1 MTLKSTRYQK
11 VMPAAVNRRKIA
23 RQKVN
28 LSGACVGRG
37 EKTKIKATILDISI
51 FGCRI
56 EIDAIL
62 PEGETIQIHLAND
75 DVIGAKI
82 VWQKANEAGCRFEN
96 SISLQK
102 MRTLIP
108 SS

>member
-11 VMPAAVNRRKIA
+11 VLPAAINRRKVA

-28 LSGACVGRG
+28 LTGACVGRG
-37 EKTKIKATILDISI
+37 EKTRIKANILDISI
-51 FGCRI
+51 FGCRLGL
-56 EIDAIL
+56 DAIL
-62 PEGETIQIHLAND
+62 PEGETIQIHLANKEMI
-75 DVIGAKI
+75 VAKI
-82 VWQKANEAGCRFEN
+82 IWQKANEAGCRFED

-102 MRTLIP
+102 MKALTP